1 MGFLWSQLRQ
11 AVPLIYHGNS
21 YIWSV
26 TWVTLRLALIS
37 TVAAIVIGLP
47 FALALG
53 LGRFRG
59 RRVLQALAN
68 ASMALPSVVVGVF
81 VLILLLPGGVLGSLR
96 YEFTLRGVYIAQTLL
111 ALPFII
117 ALVPAAIQ
125 GLAPGLLDQARALGA
140 GRVQLAVL
148 ALREARIGVLAAVIA
163 AFGSAISEVGAVVIV
178 GGNIEGR
185 DQTLGSAVLQQIN
198 DSANYPEATAIGL
211 VLLVLI
217 LILMAALT
225 VLQQRSG
232 GLGLRFRPGT
242 AS

>member
-1 MGFLWSQLRQ
+1 
-11 AVPLIYHGNS
+11 
-21 YIWSV
+21 
-26 TWVTLRLALIS
+26 
-37 TVAAIVIGLP
+37 VIGLP
-47 FALALG
+47 FAMVLG

-68 ASMALPSVVVGVF
+68 ASLALPSVVVGVF

-96 YEFTLRGVYIAQTLL
+96 IEFTLRGVYIAQTLL
-111 ALPFII
+111 ALPFIV

-125 GLAPGLLDQARALGA
+125 GLAPGLLHQARALGA

-178 GGNIEGR
+178 GGNVSGH
-185 DQTLGSAVLQQIN
+185 DQTLGTAVLTQIN
-198 DSANYPEATAIGL
+198 DDANYPEAVAIGL

-225 VLQQRSG
+225 VLQQRAG
-232 GLGLRFRPGT
+232 GLGLRFRTGA

>member
-1 MGFLWSQLRQ
+1 
-11 AVPLIYHGNS
+11 
-21 YIWSV
+21 
-26 TWVTLRLALIS
+26 VTLRLALVS
-37 TVAAIVIGLP
+37 TIAATVIGLP
-47 FALALG
+47 FAMMLG

-68 ASMALPSVVVGVF
+68 ASLALPSVVVGVF

-96 YEFTLRGVYIAQTLL
+96 IEFTLRGVYIAQTLL
-111 ALPFII
+111 ALPFIV

-125 GLAPGLLDQARALGA
+125 GLAPGLLHQARALGA

-178 GGNIEGR
+178 GGNVSGH
-185 DQTLGSAVLQQIN
+185 DQTLGTAVLTQIN
-198 DSANYPEATAIGL
+198 DDANYPEAVGIGL

-225 VLQQRSG
+225 VLQQRAG
-232 GLGLRFRPGT
+232 GLGLRFRTGA